1 MNGDSGDLSMGS
13 TSQVCYSPD
22 AFKFLP
28 NLNRIKEKKFLP
40 NIFFWRDMLL
50 YIYISFFNPLY
61 PQGHSWQLDYESI
74 SISTNELGAGSF
86 GVVYLGKLNE
96 ERVAVKKF
104 MKQKMDEKRYFS
116 FLSEIMLLKYVV
128 IKKYENHMKIE
139 MRLLLMRYMGLAN
152 TILCIT
158 IGMQNTQIS
167 FDSMGLRS
175 SLQTYALLLNSLN
188 MEA

>member
-1 MNGDSGDLSMGS
+1 
-13 TSQVCYSPD
+13 
-22 AFKFLP
+22 
-28 NLNRIKEKKFLP
+28 
-40 NIFFWRDMLL
+40 
-50 YIYISFFNPLY
+50 
-61 PQGHSWQLDYESI
+61 
-74 SISTNELGAGSF
+74 
-86 GVVYLGKLNE
+86 
-96 ERVAVKKF
+96 